1 MRKPHRSLVLVFALA
16 LLPALSHANAKAEEE
31 EGSGKEG
38 EEGKKPPKA
47 VYVTMDPAFVTNF
60 TDDKIRYIRTDV
72 SIKVKNEKTKDA
84 IRDNTYA
91 IRHHLVMLLN
101 RQTEQDL
108 RSVEGR
114 QQLAQDAAAEVV
126 GVLQSEDKPND
137 VEEVLF
143 TSFVI
148 N

>member
-1 MRKPHRSLVLVFALA
+1 MRKPRP
-16 LLPALSHANAKAEEE
+16 LPALLLTLTLFPGLALAQSKEEP
-31 EGSGKEG
+31 KEG
-38 EEGKKPPKA
+38 EGEAGETAKVA
-47 VYVTMDPAFVTNF
+47 YVAMEPSFVTNF
-60 TDDKIRYIRTDV
+60 TDEKIRYIRTDV
-72 SIKVKNEKTKDA
+72 SIKVKGEKTKEA
-84 IRDNTYA
+84 IMAHTYA

-101 RQTEQDL
+101 RQTEENL

-114 QQLAQDAAAEVV
+114 TQLAQDATAEVIS
-126 GVLQSEDKPND
+126 VLQSEDNPTD

>member
-1 MRKPHRSLVLVFALA
+1 MRKPRALPTLMLTLTLFPALA
-16 LLPALSHANAKAEEE
+16 LAEAKKEASEE
-31 EGSGKEG
+31 EGKESS
-38 EEGKKPPKA
+38 KVA
-47 VYVTMDPAFVTNF
+47 YVTMEPAFVTNF
-60 TDDKIRYIRTDV
+60 TDEKIRYLRTDV
-72 SIKVKNEKTKDA
+72 SIKVKGDKTKDA
-84 IRDNTYA
+84 IRAHTFA

-101 RQTEQDL
+101 RQTEENL

-114 QQLAQDAAAEVV
+114 TQLAQDATAEVIA
-126 GVLQSEDKPND
+126 VLQAEDNPTD

>member
-1 MRKPHRSLVLVFALA
+1 MRKPRPLPTLLLTMTFCPALA
-16 LLPALSHANAKAEEE
+16 MGEAKKEAAEE
-31 EGSGKEG
+31 G
-38 EEGKKPPKA
+38 EAGAAPKVA
-47 VYVTMDPAFVTNF
+47 YVAMEPSFVTNF
-60 TDDKIRYIRTDV
+60 TDEKIRYIRTDI
-72 SIKVKNEKTKDA
+72 SIKVKGESTKEA
-84 IRDNTYA
+84 IMTHTFA

-101 RQTEQDL
+101 RQTEENL

-114 QQLAQDAAAEVV
+114 TQLAQDATAEVIS
-126 GVLQSEDKPND
+126 VLQAEDNPTD

>member
-1 MRKPHRSLVLVFALA
+1 MMTRPHRSLVLAFVIT
-16 LLPALSHANAKAEEE
+16 LLPALSMASGGAAEEE
-31 EGSGKEG
+31 E
-38 EEGKKPPKA
+38 EEGAKPKVA
-47 VYVTMDPAFVTNF
+47 YVNMEPAFVTNF
-60 TDDKIRYIRTDV
+60 TDEKIRYIRTDV
-72 SIKVKNEKTKDA
+72 SIKVKGNKTKDA
-84 IRDNTYA
+84 IQAHVFA

-108 RSVEGR
+108 RSIEGR
-114 QQLAQDAAAEVV
+114 AQLAQDATAEVIA
-126 GVLQSEDKPND
+126 VLQAEENPTD

>member
-1 MRKPHRSLVLVFALA
+1 MNKSHRSLAILLAIQLTAA
-16 LLPALSHANAKAEEE
+16 LLPATASAQSKEEPE
-31 EGSGKEG
+31 EGDGKATA
-38 EEGKKPPKA
+38 KVA
-47 VYVTMDPAFVTNF
+47 YVPMEPAFVTNF
-60 TDDKIRYIRTDV
+60 TDEKIRYIRTDV
-72 SIKVKNEKTKDA
+72 SIKVKGDKTKDA
-84 IRDNTYA
+84 IQMHTYA

-114 QQLAQDAAAEVV
+114 TQLQLDATAEVIS
-126 GVLQSEDKPND
+126 VLQAEEFPDD

>member
-1 MRKPHRSLVLVFALA
+1 MINIHRPFAFALVMTLAPALA
-16 LLPALSHANAKAEEE
+16 LASGKKAEEE
-31 EGSGKEG
+31 EGG
-38 EEGKKPPKA
+38 EEGGKPKA
-47 VYVTMDPAFVTNF
+47 TYVSMEPAFVTNF

-72 SIKVKNEKTKDA
+72 SIKVMGEKTKEA
-84 IRDNTYA
+84 VRAHVYA

-114 QQLAQDAAAEVV
+114 TQLAQDATAEVIA
-126 GVLQSEDKPND
+126 VLQAEDNPTD

>member
-1 MRKPHRSLVLVFALA
+1 MTRPHRSLVLALVMT
-16 LLPALSHANAKAEEE
+16 LLPALTFGASKKAEEE
-31 EGSGKEG
+31 EPAEG
-38 EEGKKPPKA
+38 EEGAKPKA
-47 VYVTMDPAFVTNF
+47 TYVSMEPAFVTNF

-72 SIKVKNEKTKDA
+72 SIKVKGEKTKEA
-84 IRDNTYA
+84 VRAHVYA

-114 QQLAQDAAAEVV
+114 TQLAQDAAAEVIA
-126 GVLQSEDKPND
+126 VLQSENTPND